1 MFSKDGYTQYIT
13 FFLVI
18 FIAVN
23 YIISFR
29 AICQLTL
36 TSWLWG
42 VLVKQLKESA
52 CWQML
57 KMKVTQNSFGPR
69 TESDG

>member
-36 TSWLWG
+36 TSWL
-42 VLVKQLKESA
+42 
-52 CWQML
+52 
-57 KMKVTQNSFGPR
+57 
-69 TESDG
+69 